1 MQEFEE
7 DHYATLEVD
16 EKASPE
22 DIRKAYIRLAKKLHP
37 DRFPNDAQKRAHA
50 QEQFARV
57 TRAHEVVSDATRRA
71 EYDAMR
77 ILVKERQAAKAA
89 NPMSDNF
96 VSPIAT
102 IGSSQM
108 SQKFEVGS
116 NIKWAEKHL
125 ARAEELLKNGRIP
138 DAETATKEALRL
150 LPTDPRCHVMM
161 AEVFLAKGWRTIALT
176 EVQAA
181 LRVDPK
187 NTEAKALEMKIKI
200 QSAQSDT
207 KGGKK
212 TAAGQAATSSG
223 GSGGSME
230 WWEQLK
236 ALLTKKL

>member
-7 DHYATLEVD
+7 DHYAVLEVD
-16 EKASPE
+16 DNAPPE

-37 DRFPNDAQKRAHA
+37 DRFPNDAAKRAQA
-50 QEQFARV
+50 QEQFAKV

-71 EYDAMR
+71 EYDALR
-77 ILVKERQAAKAA
+77 LLVKERQAAKAA
-89 NPMSDNF
+89 NPLSDNF

-102 IGSSQM
+102 IGSSSM
-108 SQKFEVGS
+108 AQKFEVGS

-125 ARAEELLKNGRIP
+125 VRAEELLKNGRIP

-161 AEVFLAKGWRTIALT
+161 AEVYLAKGWRTIALT

-200 QSAQSDT
+200 QSAQAET

-212 TAAGQAATSSG
+212 SAPGAGVAVSTSG
-223 GSGGSME
+223 KKDFWG
-230 WWEQLK
+230 QLK
-236 ALLTKKL
+236 EILNKKL

>member
-16 EKASPE
+16 EKAPPE

-37 DRFPNDAQKRAHA
+37 DRFPNDAAKRAQA

-57 TRAHEVVSDATRRA
+57 TRAHEVISDATRRA
-71 EYDAMR
+71 EYDALR
-77 ILVKERQAAKAA
+77 LLVKERQAAKSA

-102 IGSSQM
+102 IGSSTM
-108 SQKFEVGS
+108 SQKSEVGS

-138 DAETATKEALRL
+138 DAETAIKEALRL

-161 AEVFLAKGWRTIALT
+161 AEIYLAKGWRTIALT

-200 QSAQSDT
+200 QSAQADT

-212 TAAGQAATSSG
+212 LAGPAAANQG
-223 GSGGSME
+223 GSGKKDF
-230 WWEQLK
+230 WVQLK
-236 ALLTKKL
+236 ELLSKKL

>member
-37 DRFPNDAQKRAHA
+37 DRFPNDATKRAQA

-57 TRAHEVVSDATRRA
+57 TRAHEVVSDITRRA
-71 EYDAMR
+71 EYDALRM
-77 ILVKERQAAKAA
+77 LVKERQAAKAA
-89 NPMSDNF
+89 NPNSDNF

-161 AEVFLAKGWRTIALT
+161 AEVYLAKGWRTIALT

-200 QSAQSDT
+200 QTAQGET

-212 TAAGQAATSSG
+212 VSGQSAEASGSSG
-223 GSGGSME
+223 KKDF
-230 WWEQLK
+230 WEQLK
-236 ALLTKKL
+236 EILTKKL

>member
-37 DRFPNDAQKRAHA
+37 DRFPNDTAKRAQA

-57 TRAHEVVSDATRRA
+57 TRAHEVISDATRRA
-71 EYDAMR
+71 EYDALR
-77 ILVKERQAAKAA
+77 LLVKERQAAKAA
-89 NPMSDNF
+89 NPGSDNF
-96 VSPIAT
+96 VSPIST
-102 IGSSQM
+102 IGSSSM
-108 SQKFEVGS
+108 AQKFDVGS

-125 ARAEELLKNGRIP
+125 TRAEELLKNGRIP

-150 LPTDPRCHVMM
+150 MPTDPRCHVMM

-187 NTEAKALEMKIKI
+187 NTEAKALEMRIKI
-200 QSAQSDT
+200 QSAQADT

-212 TAAGQAATSSG
+212 PAVGASAGSQGSTSG
-223 GSGGSME
+223 KKDF
-230 WWEQLK
+230 WEQLK
-236 ALLTKKL
+236 ELLTKKL